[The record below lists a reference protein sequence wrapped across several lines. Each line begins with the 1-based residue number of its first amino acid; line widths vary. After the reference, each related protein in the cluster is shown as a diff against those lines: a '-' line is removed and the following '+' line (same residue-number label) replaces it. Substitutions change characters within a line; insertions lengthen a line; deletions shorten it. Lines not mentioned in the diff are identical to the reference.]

1 MPLQSLGRFKSRFLV
16 LLSVLGAMGLAP
28 CIAKAQQIEG
38 SDPTA
43 SGINEQYLSQ
53 MKTLYGINST
63 ALNTLDWV
71 FVIAGVVLSVGCL
84 LFFFYWVFKLLHRLF
99 AIQAGKA
106 KLNDPDF
113 WKRMGVGL
121 MIWLFFMCG
130 AIYSILE
137 SSWVYMKLL
146 GGFK

>member
-1 MPLQSLGRFKSRFLV
+1 MPLKSPGQYKLPFIEV
-16 LLSVLGAMGLAP
+16 MSMLGAMGLAP
-28 CIAKAQQIEG
+28 CIAIAQDIEG

-53 MKTLYGINST
+53 MKTMYGINAT
-63 ALNTLDWV
+63 ALNSLDWL
-71 FVIAGVVLSVGCL
+71 FAIAGVVLSVFCVVFL
-84 LFFFYWVFKLLHRLF
+84 FYWIFKLIFRLF
-99 AIQAGKA
+99 AIQAGK
-106 KLNDPDF
+106 KQLKDMDF

-121 MIWLFFMCG
+121 FIWLIFLCG

-137 SSWVYMKLL
+137 STWVYMKLL